1 MPEIGGPSSRALA
14 VDSTRLDSTRV
25 CNDSFAITTRAFV
38 FFSRNP
44 LLPYEY
50 IANNGYIRYLTKF
63 GGAESLDDMLATK
76 PSEKYHTT
84 AHSRSRA
91 EEHEGRVCYVRKG
104 YQIVC
109 IEIRDGLIFTKRAS
123 FRAGETEN

>member
-1 MPEIGGPSSRALA
+1 MPDIDWTRKIRCQKNRPFLAGPRKKIRPMPEIGGPSSRALA

-84 AHSRSRA
+84 ARSRSRA
-91 EEHEGRVCYVRKG
+91 EELKG
-104 YQIVC
+104 
-109 IEIRDGLIFTKRAS
+109 AS
-123 FRAGETEN
+123 VT